1 MHPKREQEG
10 WQQFHNDHCETSKQ
24 SIGTDTPRGNR
35 TPQVSGWFSSV
46 RSWCLKVEMF
56 SHYFNSSF
64 FIHSQQ
70 VNDCCFFRSRLL
82 ATKRLISLEDSPDR
96 PSLGVHIQR
105 QRKTR
110 WKRRRWP
117 RAGSI
122 QLQETPCQLSHCAQ
136 VNGGSSAR
144 CREGTGKQASSLS
157 HRKIHSVHQELTLI
171 AFLAVES
178 APYECLLAY
187 SKHRLQLRQ

>member
-1 MHPKREQEG
+1 
-10 WQQFHNDHCETSKQ
+10 
-24 SIGTDTPRGNR
+24 
-35 TPQVSGWFSSV
+35 
-46 RSWCLKVEMF
+46 MF
-56 SHYFNSSF
+56 SHYFNLSF
-64 FIHSQQ
+64 LIHSQQ
-70 VNDCCFFRSRLL
+70 VNDCCFSRSRLL

-96 PSLGVHIQR
+96 PSLGVHIRR
-105 QRKTR
+105 QRKAR

-171 AFLAVES
+171 TFSAIES
-178 APYECLLAY
+178 APYECLQAY
-187 SKHRLQLRQ
+187 SEHRLQLRQEKKAREWLAIQSNIPNQHLVFFTGLFNHLQVTCVGPTP